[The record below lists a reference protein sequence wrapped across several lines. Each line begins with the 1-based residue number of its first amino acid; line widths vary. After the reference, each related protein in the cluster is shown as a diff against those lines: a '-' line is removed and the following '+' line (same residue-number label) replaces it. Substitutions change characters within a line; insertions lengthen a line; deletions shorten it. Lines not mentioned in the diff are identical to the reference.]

1 MKLIGFTDV
10 ENRSRTIA
18 MRAFD
23 GIDFGR
29 YGEAR
34 LYEEIQWMKD
44 AVNHPREDL
53 KKELRKTLSR
63 EGNRYLREQ
72 FIKQG
77 DK

>member
-1 MKLIGFTDV
+1 
-10 ENRSRTIA
+10 
-18 MRAFD
+18 
-23 GIDFGR
+23 
-29 YGEAR
+29 
-34 LYEEIQWMKD
+34 MKD

-77 DK
+77 EK